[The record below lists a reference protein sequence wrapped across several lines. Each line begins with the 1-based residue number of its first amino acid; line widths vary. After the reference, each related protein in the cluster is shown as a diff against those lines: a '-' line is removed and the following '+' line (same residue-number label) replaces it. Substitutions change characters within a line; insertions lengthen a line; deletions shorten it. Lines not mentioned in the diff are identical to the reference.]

1 MLSYILILQVHLPV
15 HLPCY
20 DFSPLFLDDLLVSMM
35 IYVEEGD
42 GRCVRAL
49 LPVSIKL
56 SILNLLL
63 NPPSYDS
70 RFHEIVR

>member
-1 MLSYILILQVHLPV
+1 MIQVHLPV

-20 DFSPLFLDDLLVSMM
+20 DFSLLYLFILLV
-35 IYVEEGD
+35 IWFVYVEESD
-42 GRCVRAL
+42 GRCVRVL

-63 NPPSYDS
+63 NPPSYILGFI
-70 RFHEIVR
+70 R

>member
-20 DFSPLFLDDLLVSMM
+20 DFSPLFLDDLLVSMI